1 MRRGEKSHAPVC
13 RARLWRRCACGRH
26 CVQRETHWAAA
37 RSACFRGH
45 RAHLAADAPAPA
57 ASAPSGVL
65 VPAAP
70 VLLAALTAGQ
80 RTVIPVAPLIAPPGV
95 VLASTREIAQLL
107 DWRPHLFD
115 FESTPLAEG
124 VETFN
129 RRNSLHL
136 VIGDDDLR
144 ALPIVASFRSDTAEG
159 FVRLIEGTMGV
170 APPAGLPRLAVSR
183 LHRKAGA
190 NLFGPRLNH
199 PSDPIPQTR
208 GPLMAERT
216 SRIVPSQKAP
226 YFAQRDVQRCTQR
239 SPRHNH

>member
-1 MRRGEKSHAPVC
+1 MAKNPT
-13 RARLWRRCACGRH
+13 RLFVVRACG
-26 CVQRETHWAAA
+26 VDV
-37 RSACFRGH
+37 
-45 RAHLAADAPAPA
+45 RAVGTAFNVKLTGPQLEVLVSEGTVHISQQTPPAPA

-226 YFAQRDVQRCTQR
+226 YFAQRDVQRFTQR